1 MNNDTKE
8 INLEQLDIRVF
19 NTVSGRQIV
28 GELIEVED
36 ECVYLNAALQCKIIM
51 EHDGSYKTTF
61 ITATPFDDSN
71 VLALYMNSIESEA
84 EASLELKR
92 IYVNQLVYNNLISLL
107 SELPL
112 DKSSKNQTNLT
123 DLAKQDYWKDFKDRM
138 IS

>member
-1 MNNDTKE
+1 MNKDKNTID
-8 INLEQLDIRVF
+8 LEELDIRVF
-19 NTVSGRQIV
+19 NTVSGRQLV

-51 EHDGSYKTTF
+51 ERDGSYKTTF

-71 VLALYMNSIESEA
+71 VLVLHMNSIESEA
-84 EASLELKR
+84 EASLELKQ

-107 SELPL
+107 SKLPL

-138 IS
+138 NS